1 MKRRAVLAAGS
12 TLLAATPFWGAYGG
26 EPIVR
31 LEEAFCQHLNAARLH
46 VGLPILTR
54 NTALET
60 MARRHALAMAQDG
73 HATHATTQGLLPPD
87 RARAA
92 GYTGTVQAEALA
104 ETYQDPVQTLQAW
117 LADPQTQA
125 VVFNDHADEVG
136 FSGAQI
142 DDADARIWWTL
153 VVGQRAV

>member
-1 MKRRAVLAAGS
+1 MKRRDVLATGS
-12 TLLAATPFWGAYGG
+12 VLLAATPFWSAYAGD
-26 EPIVR
+26 PIVR
-31 LEEAFCQHLNAARLH
+31 LEAAFYQHLNAARLH
-46 VGLPILTR
+46 VGLPALMR
-54 NTALET
+54 NTALEA
-60 MARRHALAMAQDG
+60 MARRHALAMARDG
-73 HATHATTQGLLPPD
+73 RTTHATAPGMLPPE

-117 LADPQTQA
+117 LANPQTQA